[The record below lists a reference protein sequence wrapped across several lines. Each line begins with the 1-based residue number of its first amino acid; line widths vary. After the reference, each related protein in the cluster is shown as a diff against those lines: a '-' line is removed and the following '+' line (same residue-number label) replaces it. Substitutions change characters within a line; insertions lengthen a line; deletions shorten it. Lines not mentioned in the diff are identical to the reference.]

1 MRRASRHEEARQA
14 ATGWSWTQRKSGVR
28 PIIITDQRKRPKPVH
43 DTTATPM
50 NAAVR
55 AWPCRQPPPHADQYR
70 LPPNAIHRAGKR
82 ATTPPRRPH
91 PTHAPQRRQRA
102 ARCKPVRTSPRVGAL
117 GSRAIETESAASTE
131 LRGACQTASQ
141 NPRQSRSEAG
151 IPRSAMGSDDK
162 PVHDDTATLASG
174 VRQSGPIS
182 SMGRSVGL
190 SLCHPVRERDK
201 HQGTQV
207 LGKRQSP
214 APGRM

>member
-1 MRRASRHEEARQA
+1 MSPA
-14 ATGWSWTQRKSGVR
+14 
-28 PIIITDQRKRPKPVH
+28 
-43 DTTATPM
+43 
-50 NAAVR
+50 
-55 AWPCRQPPPHADQYR
+55 PPHTPTNTGC
-70 LPPNAIHRAGKR
+70 PPMQFTGQERGRQHLQDAPTLR
-82 ATTPPRRPH
+82 TP
-91 PTHAPQRRQRA
+91 PQRRQRA